1 MNGAQSLVKTLLAGD
16 VDVCFANPGT
26 SEMHFV
32 AALDDAPDMRCVL
45 CLFEGVA
52 TGAADGYARMIGK
65 PAATLLHLGPGLAN
79 GLANIHNAK
88 KARTPMVNIVGEH
101 ARYHIE
107 YDAPLTADI
116 EATAQPYSHWVRTAK
131 GANTV
136 AADGAAAIAAAR
148 RAPGQIATLILP
160 GDTAWAEAD
169 VSEPTKLPKVE
180 GARLPIESRIR
191 DAHKVLTGD
200 GPCLLLLTGSAL
212 TQTAQLAAARMATAT
227 GADLLTATSNSRLE
241 RGAGCVALDRVPYP
255 VDEARACL
263 AKYRH
268 IILVCAKPP
277 VAFFAYPDKPSL
289 LAPDDCEFHILA
301 EPDEDGEGALSWLA
315 EELRATK
322 VQPSLIETL
331 SPPALPN
338 GDLTADKIATAV
350 ASMLPENAIISDES
364 VSVGRKFFSTIHD
377 VPRHSWLQIMGGA
390 IGLGMPLAA
399 GAAVACPERKVISL
413 QADGSAMYTVQA
425 LWTQAREQLDVTTII
440 LSNRAY
446 AILKGEM
453 RNVGVGEL
461 GPKATAMLELNRPD
475 LDWVAIANGMGVEAS
490 RATSAE
496 AFSEQLARG
505 LASPAP
511 YLIEAVL

>member
-1 MNGAQSLVKTLLAGD
+1 MNGAQTLVQTLLAGE

-32 AALDDAPDMRCVL
+32 AALDDAPNMRCVL

-52 TGAADGYARMIGK
+52 TGAADGYARMSGK

-107 YDAPLTADI
+107 HDAPLTADI
-116 EATAQPYSHWVRTAK
+116 EGTARPYSHWVRTAK
-131 GANTV
+131 DANTV
-136 AADGAAAIAAAR
+136 AVDGMAAIAAAR

-160 GDTAWAEAD
+160 GDTAWNQTDAGTQSAVPEFT
-169 VSEPTKLPKVE
+169 S
-180 GARLPIESRIR
+180 ARLPDDTQVHNVR
-191 DAHKVLTGD
+191 DVLTGD
-200 GPCLLLLTGSAL
+200 GPTLILMSGAAL
-212 TQTAQLAAARMATAT
+212 TPAAQLAAARIAGAT
-227 GADLLTATSNSRLE
+227 GADLMTATSNSRLE

-255 VDEARACL
+255 VDEARAAL

-268 IILVCAKPP
+268 IVLACAKPP

-289 LAPDDCEFHILA
+289 LAPENCAFHVLA
-301 EPDEDGEGALSWLA
+301 DTEEDGEGALTWLA
-315 EELRATK
+315 ETLDAKDLPPALME
-322 VQPSLIETL
+322 SL
-331 SPPALPN
+331 SPPTLPTGELN
-338 GDLTADKIATAV
+338 GQAIATAV
-350 ASMLPENAIISDES
+350 AALLPEHAIISDES
-364 VSVGRKFFSTIHD
+364 VSIGRRFFSTIRD
-377 VPRHSWLQIMGGA
+377 VPRHTWLQIMGGA
-390 IGLGMPLAA
+390 IGLGMPLAT
-399 GAAVACPERKVISL
+399 GAAIACPDRKVISL

-425 LWTQAREQLDVTTII
+425 LWTQARENLDVTTVI

-461 GPKATAMLELNRPD
+461 GPKANAMLELNRPD
-475 LDWVAIANGMGVEAS
+475 LDWVAIAKGMGVEAA
-490 RATSAE
+490 RATTAE
-496 AFSEQLARG
+496 EFNAHLARALETPG
-505 LASPAP
+505 P
-511 YLIEAVL
+511 YLVEAVL